1 MYKRQGIGKTFI
13 KMLYK
18 ENYINEE
25 ISEKI
30 RLFYVALTR
39 AKEKMI
45 MVTSLDNPKENI
57 QIKDARSF
65 LDMLLSIKD
74 SLIAY
79 CKEVDIKSLNLTK
92 NYNLIKEYNYKDAIE
107 KTTDKIYVEKMCI
120 RDRRNR

>member
-1 MYKRQGIGKTFI
+1 M
-13 KMLYK
+13 
-18 ENYINEE
+18 
-25 ISEKI
+25 
-30 RLFYVALTR
+30 ALTR

-107 KTTDKIYVEKMCI
+107 KTTDKNFSIFALK
-120 RDRRNR
+120 